1 MYICCRNQLTKTTEM
16 TKRLTEKH
24 PLTIKLRALESY
36 MDESKIS
43 IEWDGYHMVITD
55 TDTGES
61 AMYRDA
67 ESGEHLPELPYM
79 METKLT
85 REV

>member
-1 MYICCRNQLTKTTEM
+1 MAKQ
-16 TKRLTEKH
+16 LTEKH

-36 MDESKIS
+36 MDSEKIF

-55 TDTGES
+55 TETGES

-67 ESGEHLPELPYM
+67 ESGEHLRELPYM

-85 REV
+85 RED

>member
-1 MYICCRNQLTKTTEM
+1 MAI
-16 TKRLTEKH
+16 RLTEKH

-36 MDESKIS
+36 MDKAKIS

-55 TDTGES
+55 TETGES

-67 ESGEHLPELPYM
+67 ESGQHLSDFPYM
-79 METKLT
+79 METKLI
-85 REV
+85 RED